1 VGNLFGIFLS
11 HEVMMLAN
19 VPVHKTARELG
30 VTRQSI
36 YAKYTGLSPP

>member
-1 VGNLFGIFLS
+1 MHAAL
-11 HEVMMLAN
+11 
-19 VPVHKTARELG
+19 PVHKTAREHG